1 MGLLEKAS
9 NLEADEKEPETK
21 VIKPK
26 KEAPKETPATQPK
39 KAAKAA
45 KKPKV
50 KKDEEPN
57 KPKVSNTYGI
67 AVNPLTG
74 KMERTTQ

>member
-1 MGLLEKAS
+1 MKFIFE
-9 NLEADEKEPETK
+9 ETYEL
-21 VIKPK
+21 IKK
-26 KEAPKETPATQPK
+26 LNEV
-39 KAAKAA
+39 
-45 KKPKV
+45 KPKV

>member
-1 MGLLEKAS
+1 MAKKKDKKQPNMKIAQL
-9 NLEADEKEPETK
+9 KEYMYKGSGKDPAVNEL
-21 VIKPK
+21 IKK
-26 KEAPKETPATQPK
+26 LNEV
-39 KAAKAA
+39 
-45 KKPKV
+45 KPKV